1 MNKILT
7 IALVLGALYG
17 TANAKIYLGVDGG
30 YTTIDMKKFEFE
42 NVKKENSFSI
52 GLNAGIDYTINDQ
65 FFVGAEAHVRGGD
78 LFNKKEYSGYDT
90 LSGSHLDDEHTI
102 TNPFG
107 AKAYAGTIINK
118 KIELFASVGAELID
132 FETKYWDEISYNPYT
147 GLYTVQQKKD
157 NTSDVAMSFGFGV
170 GYKISDNLNARLSY
184 EHLNYEYHNKNYS
197 FEAIKAP
204 IDTIRLGINYLF

>member
-1 MNKILT
+1 MKKILT
-7 IALVLGALYG
+7 TALILGALYG

-52 GLNAGIDYTINDQ
+52 GLNAGIDYTINDK
-65 FFVGAEAHVRGGD
+65 FFVGAEAHVRGSD
-78 LFNKKEYSGYDT
+78 LFNKKEYTGLDT
-90 LSGSHLDDEHTI
+90 LSGSHLDNEYTI

-118 KIELFASVGAELID
+118 KIELFASVGAESIN
-132 FETKYWDEISYNPYT
+132 FESKYWDVISYNPSTGVYT
-147 GLYTVQQKKD
+147 LQQKKSD
-157 NTSDVAMSFGFGV
+157 NSNTAMSFGLGV

-184 EHLNYEYHNKNYS
+184 EHINYK
-197 FEAIKAP
+197 FEDDDVDDSVKAP
-204 IDTIRLGINYLF
+204 INTIRLGVNYLF

>member
-1 MNKILT
+1 MKKILT
-7 IALVLGALYG
+7 TALVLGALYS

-42 NVKKENSFSI
+42 NVKEENSFSI

-65 FFVGAEAHVRGGD
+65 FFVGAEAHIRGGD
-78 LFNKKEYSGYDT
+78 LFNKKEYSGWDT
-90 LSGSHLDDEHTI
+90 LSGSHLDNEYTI
-102 TNPFG
+102 TNPYG

-132 FETKYWDEISYNPYT
+132 FEAKYWDAISYNPRTGIYT
-147 GLYTVQQKKD
+147 LQQKKHD
-157 NTSDVAMSFGFGV
+157 NSNTAMSFGLGV

-184 EHLNYEYHNKNYS
+184 EHINYKYEDDDDDDS
-197 FEAIKAP
+197 VKAP
-204 IDTIRLGINYLF
+204 INTIRLGVNYLF